1 MKCTDEKCCDP
12 FQANWLDVSP
22 GRFLPAP
29 FQFRQSTGD
38 PTVPWGSQAK
48 LTDHFADL
56 WKRMT
61 INRFVTQNNYEVL
74 PYDTYYPSMK
84 SAVKKEYVTYVEYTT
99 RAWQLSKDI
108 KQEVVVQ
115 KE

>member
-1 MKCTDEKCCDP
+1 MKNAVIHSKQTG
-12 FQANWLDVSP
+12 SM
-22 GRFLPAP
+22 FLLVDSFLHHFNSDKA
-29 FQFRQSTGD
+29 
-38 PTVPWGSQAK
+38 
-48 LTDHFADL
+48 DHFADL

-74 PYDTYYPSMK
+74 PYGTYYPSMK